1 MAEKLGARKNS
12 RWKAICTAP
21 DFCKTPVGSSTPPIP
36 YQVIADLGQS
46 ENCVPNVRFNG
57 DPCCVLNPS
66 IIPHC
71 TGDEP
76 GTAKGVRS
84 GTVAGEVRPA
94 GASTTVRATKKP
106 VVREDDPC
114 TLNGGNANGLYTC
127 QHAPGSAAGAGGKP
141 TPKEPAVTPD
151 TPKEV
156 QAAQEKKGI
165 WGMVSGPVHFVLGAA
180 GFIPG
185 LGAVPDLLDAGVY
198 ALEGDAINAG
208 LSLGAAVP
216 FAGDAVK
223 AGTIIGKAGKQV
235 AKVAAEK
242 AAKEAA
248 EKVTKETAERL
259 AKEAAERAA
268 KEAAEKA
275 AREAAER
282 AAREAAERKAKHEA
296 GEAAA
301 GSVKKGDGVK
311 VKGKGKGPCDHLK
324 KGQGEGPYRGGA
336 HSETSK
342 PLNDGKDSHH
352 MPAKDSSPLPVNDG
366 PAIQMNPTD
375 HRITAS
381 NGNQGLKGI
390 KYRDKLDTLIAQGK
404 WREAMALEI
413 SDVRKIARK
422 SGDARKYNEAMLE
435 MLEYFK
441 CLGKNGLLK

>member
-12 RWKAICTAP
+12 SWKAICTAP

-46 ENCVPNVRFNG
+46 AKTVPNVRFNG
-57 DPCCVLNPS
+57 DPCKVLDQS
-66 IIPHC
+66 IVPKC

-76 GTAKGVRS
+76 GTAKGVKS
-84 GTVAGEVRPA
+84 GTVADKVEPTS
-94 GASTTVRATKKP
+94 ASTTVRSTKKR
-106 VVREDDPC
+106 VVRHLDTC
-114 TLNGGNANGLYTC
+114 TLNSGSCPGIYTT
-127 QHAPGSAAGAGGKP
+127 QPSPGAAVATGGKP

-156 QAAQEKKGI
+156 QAAQEGKGI

-198 ALEGDAINAG
+198 ALEGDMISAG
-208 LSLGAAVP
+208 ISAAAAVP

-223 AGTIIGKAGKQV
+223 AGTIIGKAGKQL
-235 AKVAAEK
+235 A
-242 AAKEAA
+242 
-248 EKVTKETAERL
+248 KETAERL

-268 KEAAEKA
+268 KEAAEKT

-296 GEAAA
+296 GEASAS
-301 GSVKKGDGVK
+301 SVKKGDGVK

-324 KGQGEGPYRGGA
+324 KGNGKGPYRGGA

-342 PLNDGKDSHH
+342 PKNDGKDSHH
-352 MPAKDSSPLPVNDG
+352 MPADDVSPLPRKDG
-366 PAIQMNPTD
+366 PAIQMDPAD
-375 HRITAS
+375 HRETLS
-381 NGNQGLKGI
+381 NGSGLENKQFRKMVEGLLNN
-390 KYRDKLDTLIAQGK
+390 RE
-404 WREAMALEI
+404 WRKALALEI
-413 SDVRKIARK
+413 RDVRKIAREA
-422 SGDARKYNEAMLE
+422 GDPRKYNEAMKE

-441 CLGKNGLLK
+441 CLEANGLL

>member
-1 MAEKLGARKNS
+1 MADKLGARKNS
-12 RWKAICTAP
+12 SWKAICTAP

-46 ENCVPNVRFNG
+46 ENCVLNVRFNG

-66 IIPHC
+66 IVPKC

-127 QHAPGSAAGAGGKP
+127 QPAPGSAAGAGGKP

-156 QAAQEKKGI
+156 QAAQEGKGI

-198 ALEGDAINAG
+198 ALEGDMISAG
-208 LSLGAAVP
+208 LSAGAAVP

-223 AGTIIGKAGKQV
+223 AGTIVGKAGKQV
-235 AKVAAEK
+235 AKAAAEK
-242 AAKEAA
+242 VAKEAA
-248 EKVTKETAERL
+248 EKVAKETAERL
-259 AKEAAERAA
+259 AKEAAEKAA
-268 KEAAEKA
+268 KEAAEK
-275 AREAAER
+275 
-282 AAREAAERKAKHEA
+282 KITKEA

-301 GSVKKGDGVK
+301 GGVKKGNGVK

-324 KGQGEGPYRGGA
+324 KGKGEGPYRGGA

-366 PAIQMNPTD
+366 PAIQMDPTD

-435 MLEYFK
+435 MLEYFR

>member
-12 RWKAICTAP
+12 SWKAICTAP

-46 ENCVPNVRFNG
+46 ENCVPSVRFNG

-94 GASTTVRATKKP
+94 GASTTVRAKKKP

-127 QHAPGSAAGAGGKP
+127 QPTPGSAAGAGGKP

-151 TPKEV
+151 TPKEA

-185 LGAVPDLLDAGVY
+185 LGAIPDVLDAGVY
-198 ALEGDAINAG
+198 ALEGDAISAG

-223 AGTIIGKAGKQV
+223 AGTIAGKAGKQFL
-235 AKVAAEK
+235 KAAEK
-242 AAKEAA
+242 KVAKQAADTALKGADEVAGAVRQTEKQRVKQVKEG
-248 EKVTKETAERL
+248 
-259 AKEAAERAA
+259 
-268 KEAAEKA
+268 
-275 AREAAER
+275 
-282 AAREAAERKAKHEA
+282 A
-296 GEAAA
+296 GEAATKGA
-301 GSVKKGDGVK
+301 KKEGKDGAKVKK
-311 VKGKGKGPCDHLK
+311 KGKLKCGEYGKYGALK
-324 KGQGEGPYRGGA
+324 KKTGG
-336 HSETSK
+336 
-342 PLNDGKDSHH
+342 G
-352 MPAKDSSPLPVNDG
+352 
-366 PAIQMNPTD
+366 
-375 HRITAS
+375 
-381 NGNQGLKGI
+381 
-390 KYRDKLDTLIAQGK
+390 KLDRDHVPSKAALKERATELAKANGDDITRSQLKAIEDLADAIAIPKAAHRGDSPTYGPRNTAGRIK
-404 WREAMALEI
+404 
-413 SDVRKIARK
+413 
-422 SGDARKYNEAMLE
+422 GDAGDLGKAANRDLDVMIDNIGKYNKRCAQAYRKAAEQLKE
-435 MLEYFK
+435 K
-441 CLGKNGLLK
+441 IGKNDHYYDDFLTNILTNF

>member
-1 MAEKLGARKNS
+1 MADKLGARKNS
-12 RWKAICTAP
+12 SWKAICTAP

-46 ENCVPNVRFNG
+46 ENCVLNVRFNG
-57 DPCCVLNPS
+57 DPCFVFNPS
-66 IIPHC
+66 IVPKC

-84 GTVAGEVRPA
+84 GTVAGEVRPT
-94 GASTTVRATKKP
+94 GASTTVRATKKR

-114 TLNGGNANGLYTC
+114 TLNGGNASGLC
-127 QHAPGSAAGAGGKP
+127 KPQPAPGGAMASGGKP
-141 TPKEPAVTPD
+141 VGANPGASMD

-216 FAGDAVK
+216 IAGDAVK
-223 AGTIIGKAGKQV
+223 AGTLVGKAGKQV
-235 AKVAAEK
+235 AKAAAEK
-242 AAKEAA
+242 VAKEAA
-248 EKVTKETAERL
+248 GK
-259 AKEAAERAA
+259 
-268 KEAAEKA
+268 
-275 AREAAER
+275 
-282 AAREAAERKAKHEA
+282 KAKQEA

-301 GSVKKGDGVK
+301 AGVKKGDGVK

-324 KGQGEGPYRGGA
+324 KGSGKGPYRGGA
-336 HSETSK
+336 HSQASK
-342 PLNDGKDSHH
+342 PKNDGKDSHH
-352 MPAKDSSPLPVNDG
+352 MPADDVSPLPRKDG
-366 PAIQMNPTD
+366 PAIQMDPAD
-375 HRITAS
+375 HRETLS
-381 NGNQGLKGI
+381 NGSGIENKQFRKMIEGLLNK
-390 KYRDKLDTLIAQGK
+390 RE
-404 WREAMALEI
+404 WRKALALEI
-413 SDVRKIARK
+413 RDVRKIAREA
-422 SGDARKYNEAMLE
+422 GDPRKYNEAMKE

-441 CLGKNGLLK
+441 CLEANGLL

>member
-12 RWKAICTAP
+12 SWKAICTAP

-46 ENCVPNVRFNG
+46 ESCVPNVRFNG
-57 DPCCVLNPS
+57 DPCKVLNQS
-66 IIPHC
+66 IVPKC

-76 GTAKGVRS
+76 GTAKGVKS
-84 GTVAGEVRPA
+84 GTVADKVEPVS
-94 GASTTVRATKKP
+94 ASTTVRAGKKR
-106 VVREDDPC
+106 VVRELDPC
-114 TLNGGNANGLYTC
+114 TLNSGNCPGIYTT
-127 QHAPGSAAGAGGKP
+127 QPAPGSAIGAGGKP

-156 QAAQEKKGI
+156 QAAQEGKGL

-185 LGAVPDLLDAGVY
+185 LGAIPDLLDAGVY
-198 ALEGDAINAG
+198 ALEGDAIG
-208 LSLGAAVP
+208 SLSSLGAAVP

-223 AGTIIGKAGKQV
+223 AGTIATKAGKQV
-235 AKVAAEK
+235 VK
-242 AAKEAA
+242 A
-248 EKVTKETAERL
+248 
-259 AKEAAERAA
+259 AAERAA
-268 KEAAEKA
+268 K
-275 AREAAER
+275 EAAER
-282 AAREAAERKAKHEA
+282 AAREAAEKAAREAVEKKAKHEA

-324 KGQGEGPYRGGA
+324 KGDGSGPYRGGA

-366 PAIQMNPTD
+366 PAIQMDPTD

>member
-12 RWKAICTAP
+12 SWKAICTAP

-46 ENCVPNVRFNG
+46 AKTVPNVRFNG
-57 DPCCVLNPS
+57 DPCKVLDQS
-66 IIPHC
+66 IVPKC

-76 GTAKGVRS
+76 GTAKGVKS
-84 GTVAGEVRPA
+84 GTVADKVEPTS
-94 GASTTVRATKKP
+94 ASTTVRSTKKR
-106 VVREDDPC
+106 VVRHLDTC
-114 TLNGGNANGLYTC
+114 TLNSGSCPGIYTT
-127 QHAPGSAAGAGGKP
+127 QPSPGAAVATGGKP

-156 QAAQEKKGI
+156 QAAQEGKGI

-198 ALEGDAINAG
+198 ALEGDMISAG
-208 LSLGAAVP
+208 ISAAASVP

-223 AGTIIGKAGKQV
+223 AGTIIGKAGKQL
-235 AKVAAEK
+235 A
-242 AAKEAA
+242 
-248 EKVTKETAERL
+248 KETAERL

-268 KEAAEKA
+268 KEAAEKT

-296 GEAAA
+296 GEASAS
-301 GSVKKGDGVK
+301 SVKKGDGVK

-324 KGQGEGPYRGGA
+324 KGNGKGPYRGGA

-342 PLNDGKDSHH
+342 PKNDGKDSHH
-352 MPAKDSSPLPVNDG
+352 MPADDVSPLPRKDG
-366 PAIQMNPTD
+366 PAIQMDPAD
-375 HRITAS
+375 HRETLS
-381 NGNQGLKGI
+381 NGSGLENKQFRKMVEGLLNN
-390 KYRDKLDTLIAQGK
+390 RE
-404 WREAMALEI
+404 WRKALALEI
-413 SDVRKIARK
+413 RDVRKIAREA
-422 SGDARKYNEAMLE
+422 GDPRKYNEAMKE

-441 CLGKNGLLK
+441 CLEANGLL

>member
-12 RWKAICTAP
+12 SWKAICTAP

-46 ENCVPNVRFNG
+46 AKTVPNVRFNG
-57 DPCCVLNPS
+57 DPCKVLDQS
-66 IIPHC
+66 IVPKC

-76 GTAKGVRS
+76 GTAKGVKS
-84 GTVAGEVRPA
+84 GTVADKVEPTS
-94 GASTTVRATKKP
+94 ASTTVRSTKKR
-106 VVREDDPC
+106 VVRHLDTC
-114 TLNGGNANGLYTC
+114 TLNSGSCPGIYTT
-127 QHAPGSAAGAGGKP
+127 QPSPGAAVATGGKP

-156 QAAQEKKGI
+156 QAAQEGKGI

-198 ALEGDAINAG
+198 ALEGDMISAG
-208 LSLGAAVP
+208 ISAAAAVP

-223 AGTIIGKAGKQV
+223 AGTIIGKAGKQL
-235 AKVAAEK
+235 A
-242 AAKEAA
+242 
-248 EKVTKETAERL
+248 KETAERL

-268 KEAAEKA
+268 KEAAEKT

>member
-12 RWKAICTAP
+12 SWKAVCTAP

-46 ENCVPNVRFNG
+46 AKTVPNVRFNG
-57 DPCCVLNPS
+57 DPCYVLDQS
-66 IIPHC
+66 IVPKC

-76 GTAKGVRS
+76 GTAKGVKS
-84 GTVAGEVRPA
+84 GTVADKVEPVS
-94 GASTTVRATKKP
+94 ASTTVRAGKKR
-106 VVREDDPC
+106 VVRHLDAC
-114 TLNGGNANGLYTC
+114 TLNSGNCPGIYTT
-127 QHAPGSAAGAGGKP
+127 QPAPGSAAGTGGKP

-156 QAAQEKKGI
+156 QAAQEGKGL
-165 WGMVSGPVHFVLGAA
+165 WGKLSGPVHFVLGAA

-198 ALEGDAINAG
+198 ALEGDMISAG
-208 LSLGAAVP
+208 LSATAAIPLG
-216 FAGDAVK
+216 GDAVK
-223 AGTIIGKAGKQV
+223 AGTLLGKAGEKV
-235 AKVAAEK
+235 AKEAAER

-296 GEAAA
+296 GEATA

-324 KGQGEGPYRGGA
+324 KGKGEGPYRGGA

-366 PAIQMNPTD
+366 PAIQMDPTD

-441 CLGKNGLLK
+441 CLGKNGQLK

>member
-12 RWKAICTAP
+12 SWKAICTAP

-46 ENCVPNVRFNG
+46 AKTVPNVRFNG
-57 DPCCVLNPS
+57 DPCKVLDQS
-66 IIPHC
+66 IVPKC

-76 GTAKGVRS
+76 GTAKGVKS
-84 GTVAGEVRPA
+84 GTVADKVEPTS
-94 GASTTVRATKKP
+94 ASTTVRSTKKR
-106 VVREDDPC
+106 VVRHLDTC
-114 TLNGGNANGLYTC
+114 TLNSGSCPGIYTT
-127 QHAPGSAAGAGGKP
+127 QPSPGAAVATGGKP

-156 QAAQEKKGI
+156 QAAQEGKGI

-198 ALEGDAINAG
+198 ALEGDMISAG
-208 LSLGAAVP
+208 ISAAAAVP

-223 AGTIIGKAGKQV
+223 AGTIIGKAGKQL
-235 AKVAAEK
+235 A
-242 AAKEAA
+242 
-248 EKVTKETAERL
+248 KETAERL

-268 KEAAEKA
+268 KEAAEKT

-296 GEAAA
+296 GEASAS
-301 GSVKKGDGVK
+301 SVKKGDGVK

-324 KGQGEGPYRGGA
+324 KGNGKGPYRGGA

-342 PLNDGKDSHH
+342 PKNDGKDSHH
-352 MPAKDSSPLPVNDG
+352 MPADDVSPLPRKDG
-366 PAIQMNPTD
+366 PAIQMDPAD
-375 HRITAS
+375 HRETLS
-381 NGNQGLKGI
+381 NGSGIENKQFRKMVEGLLNK
-390 KYRDKLDTLIAQGK
+390 RE
-404 WREAMALEI
+404 WRKALALEI
-413 SDVRKIARK
+413 RDVRKIAREA
-422 SGDARKYNEAMLE
+422 GDPRKYNEAMKE

-441 CLGKNGLLK
+441 CLEANGLL

>member
-12 RWKAICTAP
+12 SWKAICTAP

-94 GASTTVRATKKP
+94 GASTTVRAAKKP

-156 QAAQEKKGI
+156 QAAQEGKGL
-165 WGMVSGPVHFVLGAA
+165 WGKLSGPVHFVLGAA

-198 ALEGDAINAG
+198 ALEGDMISAG
-208 LSLGAAVP
+208 LSATAAIPLG
-216 FAGDAVK
+216 GDAVK
-223 AGTIIGKAGKQV
+223 AGTILGKAGKR
-235 AKVAAEK
+235 AS
-242 AAKEAA
+242 
-248 EKVTKETAERL
+248 R
-259 AKEAAERAA
+259 EAAERGLIKGLE
-268 KEAAEKA
+268 KEGAQRLE
-275 AREAAER
+275 REAAER
-282 AAREAAERKAKHEA
+282 ALKEKLEREAKEKLAREATKKETRQEA
-296 GEAAA
+296 GEVAA
-301 GSVKKGDGVK
+301 GGVKKGDGIK
-311 VKGKGKGPCDHLK
+311 VEGKGKGPCDHLK
-324 KGQGEGPYRGGA
+324 KGKGEGPYRGGA

-342 PLNDGKDSHH
+342 PKNDGKDSHH
-352 MPAKDSSPLPVNDG
+352 MPAKDSYKQTTLDKNDG
-366 PAIQMNPTD
+366 PAIQMDPKD
-375 HRITAS
+375 HAKTSS
-381 NGNQGLKGI
+381 NGRWGDLAEDYRSEIKDMIDKGE
-390 KYRDKLDTLIAQGK
+390 
-404 WREAMALEI
+404 WRKALAKEI
-413 SDVRKIARK
+413 NDVRKIARK
-422 SGDARKYNEAMLE
+422 AGDPKKYNEAMME
-435 MLEYFK
+435 MLEYYK

>member
-12 RWKAICTAP
+12 SWKAICTAP

-46 ENCVPNVRFNG
+46 AKTVPNVRFNG
-57 DPCCVLNPS
+57 DPCKVLDQS
-66 IIPHC
+66 IVPKC

-76 GTAKGVRS
+76 GTAKGVKS
-84 GTVAGEVRPA
+84 GTVADKVEPTS
-94 GASTTVRATKKP
+94 ASTTVRATKKR
-106 VVREDDPC
+106 VVRHLDTC
-114 TLNGGNANGLYTC
+114 TLNSGSCPGIYTT
-127 QHAPGSAAGAGGKP
+127 QPSPGAAVATGGKP

-156 QAAQEKKGI
+156 QAAQEGKGI

-198 ALEGDAINAG
+198 ALEGDMISAG
-208 LSLGAAVP
+208 ISAAAAVP

-223 AGTIIGKAGKQV
+223 AGTIIGKAGKQL
-235 AKVAAEK
+235 A
-242 AAKEAA
+242 
-248 EKVTKETAERL
+248 KETAERL

-268 KEAAEKA
+268 KEAAEKT

-296 GEAAA
+296 GEASAS
-301 GSVKKGDGVK
+301 SVKKGDGVK

-324 KGQGEGPYRGGA
+324 KGNGKGPYRGGA

-342 PLNDGKDSHH
+342 PKNDGKDSHH
-352 MPAKDSSPLPVNDG
+352 MPADDVSPLPRKDG
-366 PAIQMNPTD
+366 PAIQMDPAD
-375 HRITAS
+375 HRETLS
-381 NGNQGLKGI
+381 NGSGLENKQFRKMVEGLLNN
-390 KYRDKLDTLIAQGK
+390 RE
-404 WREAMALEI
+404 WRKALALEI
-413 SDVRKIARK
+413 RDVRKIAREA
-422 SGDARKYNEAMLE
+422 GDPRKYNEAMKE

-441 CLGKNGLLK
+441 CLEANGLL